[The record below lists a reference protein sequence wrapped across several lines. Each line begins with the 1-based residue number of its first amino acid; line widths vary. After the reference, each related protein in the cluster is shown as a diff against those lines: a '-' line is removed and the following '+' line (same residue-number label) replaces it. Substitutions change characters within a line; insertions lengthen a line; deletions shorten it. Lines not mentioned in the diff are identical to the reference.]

1 MSHELP
7 DIQAGFRKG
16 RGTGDQIANIFWIM
30 EKAGAFQKN
39 ISFCFLDYAKAYES
53 VDHKKLWKILRDGN
67 TKPPYLSPGKP
78 VCRSRSNRTGHGTM
92 DWFRIGKEAAT
103 EDETGE

>member
-1 MSHELP
+1 MFKLGFEEAEEPEIKLP
-7 DIQAGFRKG
+7 TFAGSWRKQ
-16 RGTGDQIANIFWIM
+16 RDSRKISAFASLTMLKSMNLWIT
-30 EKAGAFQKN
+30 KN
-39 ISFCFLDYAKAYES
+39 
-53 VDHKKLWKILRDGN
+53 WKILRDGN

-78 VCRSRSNRTGHGTM
+78 VCRSRSNRTGHGKM